1 MAHSHLDPVK
11 HPAGCACGEEPIW
24 TGTSGLSR
32 QRPTSPPPAA
42 EAAVPGG
49 QALLFTTPT
58 CPNCRLA
65 VTMLDKQNF
74 PYQKLNAEE
83 NVELAKQ
90 FGVKQAPTLVIT
102 TENGFE
108 KYAGAGAI
116 KQYAMAPQRLMTE
129 FSPPRPRGGAG
140 QYRAAA

>member
-1 MAHSHLDPVK
+1 MDRHIGAE
-11 HPAGCACGEEPIW
+11 PAKADEPA
-24 TGTSGLSR
+24 
-32 QRPTSPPPAA
+32 PAT

-83 NVELAKQ
+83 NADLARQ
-90 FGVKQAPTLVIT
+90 FGVKQAPTLVVT
-102 TENGFE
+102 TDGGFE

-116 KQYAMAPQRLMTE
+116 KQYA
-129 FSPPRPRGGAG
+129 
-140 QYRAAA
+140 AAHQAQ

>member
-1 MAHSHLDPVK
+1 
-11 HPAGCACGEEPIW
+11 
-24 TGTSGLSR
+24 
-32 QRPTSPPPAA
+32 
-42 EAAVPGG
+42 
-49 QALLFTTPT
+49 
-58 CPNCRLA
+58 
-65 VTMLDKQNF
+65 MLDKQNF

-116 KQYAMAPQRLMTE
+116 KQYAMAH
-129 FSPPRPRGGAG
+129 SA
-140 QYRAAA
+140 

>member
-1 MAHSHLDPVK
+1 M
-11 HPAGCACGEEPIW
+11 
-24 TGTSGLSR
+24 
-32 QRPTSPPPAA
+32 
-42 EAAVPGG
+42 PGG
-49 QALLFTTPT
+49 QALLFHHAPP

-116 KQYAMAPQRLMTE
+116 KQYAMAH
-129 FSPPRPRGGAG
+129 SA
-140 QYRAAA
+140 

>member
-1 MAHSHLDPVK
+1 MDRHIGAE
-11 HPAGCACGEEPIW
+11 PAKADEPA
-24 TGTSGLSR
+24 
-32 QRPTSPPPAA
+32 PAT

-90 FGVKQAPTLVIT
+90 FGVKQAPTLVVT
-102 TENGFE
+102 TDGGFE

-116 KQYAMAPQRLMTE
+116 KQYA
-129 FSPPRPRGGAG
+129 
-140 QYRAAA
+140 AAHQAQ

>member
-1 MAHSHLDPVK
+1 MDRHIGAE
-11 HPAGCACGEEPIW
+11 PAKADEPA
-24 TGTSGLSR
+24 
-32 QRPTSPPPAA
+32 PAA

-90 FGVKQAPTLVIT
+90 FGIKQAPTLVIT

-116 KQYAMAPQRLMTE
+116 KQYAMAH
-129 FSPPRPRGGAG
+129 SA
-140 QYRAAA
+140 